1 MIKYDLVCECGKT
14 FESWFASSD
23 EHDVLRRKKL
33 INCIYCDSTSVR
45 KSVMA
50 PNLSSK
56 TNKTSKNINV
66 EKKIKK
72 QLLELRRYIEKNCK
86 NVGDNFPREARSI
99 HYDKKTSKGIY
110 GKATPEET
118 AELLEEGIDVA
129 TIPWQNKSEN

>member
-1 MIKYDLVCECGKT
+1 MMKYDLVCECGKT
-14 FESWFASSD
+14 FESSFASSD

-50 PNLSSK
+50 PNLFSK
-56 TNKTSKNINV
+56 TNKTSKNINL

-72 QLLELRRYIEKNCK
+72 QLLDLRRYIEKNCK
-86 NVGDNFPREARSI
+86 DVGNNFPREARSI

-110 GKATPEET
+110 CRATPEET
-118 AELLEEGIDVA
+118 TELLEEGIDGA
-129 TIPWQNKSEN
+129 TVPWTNKSEN

>member
-1 MIKYDLVCECGKT
+1 MIKYNLICECGKT
-14 FESWFASSD
+14 FESWFSSSD
-23 EHDVLRRKKL
+23 EYDVLRRKKL

-50 PNLSSK
+50 PNLFNK
-56 TNKTSKNINV
+56 TNKISKNTNL

-72 QLLELRRYIEKNCK
+72 QLLDLRKYIEKNCK

-129 TIPWQNKSEN
+129 TIPWPNNSEN